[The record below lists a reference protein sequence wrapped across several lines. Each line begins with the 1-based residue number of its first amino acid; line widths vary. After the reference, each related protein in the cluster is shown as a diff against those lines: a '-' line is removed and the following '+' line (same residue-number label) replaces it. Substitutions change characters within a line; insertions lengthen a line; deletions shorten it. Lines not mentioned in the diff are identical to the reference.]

1 MLYPA
6 CCKQITSEKKGMAMQ
21 KLLAEISLK
30 RAYDTPDKSDGTR
43 ILVDRLWPRGVRKA
57 DLQIALWLK
66 NVAPSTDLRKW
77 FAHDP
82 AKWVVFQE
90 RYLDELQRGND
101 DLCTLL
107 HLARSGKITLVYAAH
122 DEVHNHALVLRE
134 FLKQTLT

>member
-1 MLYPA
+1 
-6 CCKQITSEKKGMAMQ
+6 MQ
-21 KLLAEISLK
+21 KLQPEISLK
-30 RAYDTPDKSDGTR
+30 RAYDTPDESDGTR
-43 ILVDRLWPRGVRKA
+43 VLVDRLWPRGVRKA
-57 DLQIALWLK
+57 DLKIAMWLK

-82 AKWVVFQE
+82 TKWVVFQE

>member
-1 MLYPA
+1 MLYAA
-6 CCKQITSEKKGMAMQ
+6 CCKQITSEKKGIAMQ
-21 KLLAEISLK
+21 KLLPEISLK

-82 AKWVVFQE
+82 AKWLVFRE
-90 RYLDELQRGND
+90 RYLDELQHGDD

-107 HLARSGKITLVYAAH
+107 NLARSGKITLVYAAH

-134 FLKQTLT
+134 FLERTLT